1 MGGAGWWQW
10 QAEVSYFVTL
20 PPHRVLV
27 FRVVCTDRCSS
38 LLCNSN
44 RATFCDSLT
53 NAHHILLTEE
63 LKSDSDENPTHATR
77 SFCPHA
83 TLLLLFFTM
92 IINSQS
98 IESKPNITIVVQSS
112 ATTHLHTSKNTMMKL
127 VLASLLVGPAVAFV
141 PPPAVTKGGVRLP
154 RRLRRQEDLLTA
166 SFTIGNMPGALAPMG
181 FFDPPP
187 RIRRQGRMRRHAE
200 AEALPREAER

>member
-63 LKSDSDENPTHATR
+63 FKSDSDENPTHATYSLFLSTRDPFASVLYNDHKLTKHRIQAQHHNR
-77 SFCPHA
+77 SAVFRNNSSSHIQKHNDEARPRLPPRRPRRCLRAPPRRHERGRSPPSTPSPPRRPPHC
-83 TLLLLFFTM
+83 LLHHRQYARSARPHGLLR
-92 IINSQS
+92 
-98 IESKPNITIVVQSS
+98 
-112 ATTHLHTSKNTMMKL
+112 
-127 VLASLLVGPAVAFV
+127 
-141 PPPAVTKGGVRLP
+141 PPPS
-154 RRLRRQEDLLTA
+154 D
-166 SFTIGNMPGALAPMG
+166 S
-181 FFDPPP
+181 PP
-187 RIRRQGRMRRHAE
+187 RADE
-200 AEALPREAER
+200 ATR